1 MTDTKRPNVRR
12 PVHSRDAADERT
24 PEQNPETPSTGADP
38 NAPQATEAER
48 VRQERARRAQ
58 AQVEA
63 THLKLIGQWQGF
75 LANRVKLLARFYQK
89 SGQPAKALL
98 ALEHLATYHDALVR
112 ADARLSLG
120 QLCEQLGDFAGAAEH
135 YERGLPELKRNYGTR
150 YLLHNNLGYV
160 LSHLAAAQ
168 AQEQAA
174 SVEADLSDPRDAEA
188 AGGHEPGAHLAEPGE
203 THEERG
209 SGRSE
214 PRRPETVSALF
225 ERAEHL
231 CREAIGIDASRPN
244 AYKNLGIA
252 LEGQGRYVAAA
263 DAYRAAAL
271 IGPGDPRGLLHLE
284 QLVESHPEVHDE
296 YPWLADELTKLR
308 QAAAARRAKLH

>member
-1 MTDTKRPNVRR
+1 MTDTKRPTVRR
-12 PVHSRDAADERT
+12 PLPSRDAGDERT
-24 PEQNPETPSTGADP
+24 PEQNPEAPSTGADP
-38 NAPQATEAER
+38 NAPRATEAER
-48 VRQERARRAQ
+48 VRQKRARRAQ

-63 THLKLIGQWQGF
+63 THLKLIGQWQGL

-98 ALEHLATYHDALVR
+98 ALEHLATYHDARLR
-112 ADARLSLG
+112 AEARLWLG
-120 QLCEQLGDFAGAAEH
+120 EICEQLSDFEGAAEH
-135 YERGLPELKRNYGTR
+135 YEHGLPELEQTDRTH

-160 LSHLAAAQ
+160 LSHLAAAR
-168 AQEQAA
+168 AQGEAA
-174 SVEADLSDPRDAEA
+174 SAAA
-188 AGGHEPGAHLAEPGE
+188 AGGHEPGAPLAEPGE

-214 PRRPETVSALF
+214 PRRPETASALF
-225 ERAEHL
+225 ARAERL
-231 CREAIGIDASRPN
+231 CQEAIVIDASRPDG
-244 AYKNLGIA
+244 YKNLGIA
-252 LEGQGRYVAAA
+252 LEGQGRYAEAA

-271 IGPGDPRGLLHLE
+271 IGPGDPLGLLHLG

-296 YPWLADELTKLR
+296 SPWLADELTKLR

>member
-1 MTDTKRPNVRR
+1 MTDTKRPTVRR
-12 PVHSRDAADERT
+12 PAHSRDTADERT
-24 PEQNPETPSTGADP
+24 PEHTPEPPTPEAGPT
-38 NAPQATEAER
+38 APRTPEAER

-58 AQVEA
+58 AKVEA
-63 THLKLIGQWQGF
+63 EHLKAIGQWQE
-75 LANRVKLLARFYQK
+75 LLASRVQQLALFYQET
-89 SGQPAKALL
+89 GQPAKALPF
-98 ALEHLATYHDALVR
+98 LEHLTTCHDALVR

-135 YERGLPELKRNYGTR
+135 YERGLPELERNYGTR

-168 AQEQAA
+168 AQDEAA
-174 SVEADLSDPRDAEA
+174 SAEAALGDPRDAEA
-188 AGGHEPGAHLAEPGE
+188 AGGHEPGAPLAEPGE
-203 THEERG
+203 AHEEQG

-225 ERAEHL
+225 ERAEHF

-271 IGPGDPRGLLHLE
+271 IGPRDPRGLLHLE

-296 YPWLADELTKLR
+296 YPWMADELTKLR